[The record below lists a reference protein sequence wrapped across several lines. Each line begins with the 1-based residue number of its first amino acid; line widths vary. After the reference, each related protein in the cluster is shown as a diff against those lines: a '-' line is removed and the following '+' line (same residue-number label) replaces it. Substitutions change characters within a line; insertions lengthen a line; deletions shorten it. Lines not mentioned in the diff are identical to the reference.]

1 MNGNQ
6 GDDRGDFR
14 ALLAMLRRRAAV
26 IVIAVIVGVAA
37 ALVFSQSQPKR
48 YEATAS
54 LLFRP
59 LLLDLQVTGV
69 PLQNPVGDAQRDTA
83 TNIALLSLDDVRTR
97 AAARLGPG
105 YTAKRVEDDVS
116 ISAAGQSNIVHV
128 TASEQTP
135 QEAARVANAVAL
147 AFIAFR
153 REGLRDQVLRAA
165 DKVRTNLKQK
175 GLTRPVRTALR
186 NNLTRLGLLAAVQTG
201 DAQFVQRAEPPT
213 HPSSPKTFRNV
224 ILGGALGLL
233 LGLGL
238 ALAIE
243 QLDRRVRRTD
253 QLEEALELPLLAV
266 VPRSKALRGRSDWG
280 SRDAAGDEEPFRR
293 LRASLRHTHD
303 QADLRSVLVT
313 SARADSGKTTVATHL
328 AAAAA
333 VGGKARVLLIEADL
347 RRPRLATLL
356 GLPSDTGL
364 AQLLESEGPLD
375 ESAWDHVFRV
385 PVSGGSN
392 GSGPNGHAAL
402 TFDALPAGPPA
413 DAPSELLDSGPMREL
428 LVAAQERYDLVVIEA
443 PPPTLVSDAIPLMK
457 QVDGVLIV
465 GRLGHEN
472 DPELRALRDELKRF
486 GVTPV
491 GAVANFSRRVA
502 NPYYAKGR

>member
-1 MNGNQ
+1 MNGNH

-14 ALLAMLRRRAAV
+14 ALLSMLRRRTAV
-26 IVIAVIVGVAA
+26 IVIAAVVGVVA
-37 ALVFSQSQPKR
+37 ALVFSHSQPKR

-69 PLQNPVGDAQRDTA
+69 PLQNPIGDAQRDTA
-83 TNIALLSLDDVRTR
+83 TNLALLSLDDVRTR
-97 AAARLGPG
+97 AAARLGPP
-105 YTAKRVEDDVS
+105 YTAKRIEGDVDV
-116 ISAAGQSNIVHV
+116 SAAGQSNIVHI
-128 TASEQTP
+128 TASEPTP

-147 AFIAFR
+147 GFIAFR
-153 REGLRDQVLRAA
+153 RDGLRDQVLRAA
-165 DKVRTNLKQK
+165 DKVRNDLKQK
-175 GLTRPVRTALR
+175 NLSRPVRTALR

-213 HPSSPKTFRNV
+213 QPSSPKTFRNA

-238 ALAIE
+238 ALAME

-253 QLEEALELPLLAV
+253 QLEDALGLPLLAV
-266 VPRSKALRGRSDWG
+266 VPRSKALRRGTDWG
-280 SRDAAGDEEPFRR
+280 SRDDAGDEEPFRR
-293 LRASLRHTHD
+293 LRANLRHID
-303 QADLRSVLVT
+303 EEADLRTVLVT
-313 SARADSGKTTVATHL
+313 SARAASGKTTVATHL

-333 VGGKARVLLIEADL
+333 VGGNARVLVIEADL
-347 RRPRLATLL
+347 RRPRLAALL

-364 AQLLESEGPLD
+364 SQLLESEGPLG
-375 ESAWDHVFRV
+375 ESAWDHVSRI
-385 PVSGGSN
+385 PLGGGSN
-392 GSGPNGHAAL
+392 GSGSSGHAAL
-402 TFDALPAGPPA
+402 AFDALPAGPPP
-413 DAPSELLDSGPMREL
+413 DAPSELLDSSRMREL
-428 LVAAQERYDLVVIEA
+428 LTSAHERYDLVVIEA

-472 DPELRALRDELKRF
+472 DPELRELRDELKRL